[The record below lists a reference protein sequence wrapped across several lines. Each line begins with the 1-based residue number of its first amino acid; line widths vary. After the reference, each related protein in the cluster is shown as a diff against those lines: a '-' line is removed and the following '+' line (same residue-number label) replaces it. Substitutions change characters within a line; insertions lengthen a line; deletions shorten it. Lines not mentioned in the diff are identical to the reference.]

1 MPCAGYWGVN
11 SQLQV
16 RMKFL
21 TSVFLCFPPTDTSCS
36 SSALV
41 HRLCCQEPGRV
52 TPWRL
57 ELCTRLRPGLSLAAA
72 WPDHCLPSTSLIA
85 AATGSVQPCPR
96 RSSPSP
102 WPCCSHTSSV
112 SSGAHTGHRAPHV
125 CPVRLHETVC
135 PCLFWLYFWESTLS
149 KTDRWRGQEIGRL
162 VKRLPN

>member
-36 SSALV
+36 SRALV

-125 CPVRLHETVC
+125 CPVRLHKTVC